1 MKYLII
7 LYCIFL
13 SSCYTLNKTERKEEL
28 RPNETPPIS
37 VKFEDIDANGDNNI
51 STAEFNDYK
60 ESTKKGLVDPNV
72 DYARPLTISII
83 LLGSILLFCFIPKL
97 CQVSKVIIDKG
108 GEKTKDWW
116 IKRRSKK

>member
-1 MKYLII
+1 MTGDKKKETKLTAII
-7 LYCIFL
+7 CSTY
-13 SSCYTLNKTERKEEL
+13 SHS
-28 RPNETPPIS
+28 
-37 VKFEDIDANGDNNI
+37 NGDNNI